1 MSQKFLNPVEVNGQV
16 SAEYIDLSTSTS
28 HSVNAGEIAW
38 NSVDGT
44 FDIGLLNGV
53 TLQAGQEM
61 HFYGKAT
68 EAISNGNAV
77 MFAGVQGDHILI
89 AKADAVTINANPE
102 YFMGVATQDFSTN
115 DFGYVTAFGNV
126 RGINTSA
133 YTLGDILYYDST
145 SATDGLLTP
154 AEPSAPKAKI
164 IVAAVVKV
172 HATQG
177 ILAVRPHTMPRLK
190 DIQDINIDTAS
201 AGEILQLQSDGVWE
215 NKTLSEAGIQ
225 PTLTNPVTGTGTT
238 NYVAKFTGT
247 TSLGNSQIFDNG
259 TNVGIGTTSPNR
271 RLTVNGLVT
280 ASNESSTVGDGAF
293 VATGGSPTIVQ
304 TLQRTSGGFAYSM
317 FQGFANNTTTGLTS
331 LLVDY
336 GVLGNLNSGVTPPN
350 IAYSYFSV
358 GSSSAYNNT
367 YMRLHNNAEKQI
379 TVDGR
384 LSIGTTASTSGARLD
399 VRAQGALSTDIA
411 FRVRNSTDTTDLF
424 NVNGLGNVGIGTTS
438 PTEVLDV
445 KGALVT
451 RAPRVNNLG
460 EGGFIDYNNG
470 EFRFVSQGPTTTAGS
485 YSFTVRESDL
495 GGSINA
501 MFISNTGRVG
511 IGTTG
516 PNFSLDVNGDG
527 RFQTNL
533 TIGLTT
539 NNNGTR
545 TVFNGSTAGRSFQI
559 ANNWNVG
566 GSFEITPSTTTAGST
581 FTTPALVINGTTS
594 NVGIGTTSPSYKLD
608 LGVSNGMRLGSLNIV
623 DGGSQIA
630 INSSLL
636 RIYSGTGVKLS
647 YFNGTSIVDGLLM
660 NSSGNVGIG
669 NTSPTQKLDVNGN
682 IKISNNN
689 SLMFRNAANNADIS
703 IIQLTNTNQLNLGTT
718 SSSAPSVIALHTNSA
733 ERMRIDANGNVGIG
747 TTSPSTN
754 LHVLGNSFSVNPSV
768 IITHNPGFSPEFIE
782 LSAGAFDGGGI
793 VNVGSTSSIIFKRD
807 GNESMRINGSGN
819 VGIGTSNPLA
829 KLHVA
834 GTSALVSDFANIDVT
849 NDAIYMGGKNY
860 SGMYLEDGVA
870 SFGYS
875 PVGDFRGVRANYTEG
890 VWFIN
895 ESGCKLGLQPV
906 DNNLW
911 SEGNIIQTT
920 DVPSNTT
927 TPAAW
932 VKIYN
937 NDNSSFYF
945 MPVYQ

>member
-1 MSQKFLNPVEVNGQV
+1 MSQKFLNPIEVDGQV
-16 SAEYIDLSTSTS
+16 SAEYLDLSTTTS

-38 NSVDGT
+38 NSIDGT

-126 RGINTSA
+126 RGIDTSA
-133 YTLGDILYYDST
+133 YTLSDILYYDST

-154 AEPSAPKAKI
+154 VEPSAPKAKI

-238 NYVAKFTGT
+238 NYVSKFTGT
-247 TSLGNSQIFDNG
+247 TFLGNSQIFDNG

-271 RLTVNGLVT
+271 RLTVNGIVT
-280 ASNESSTVGDGAF
+280 ASNESFTVGDGAF

-336 GVLGNLNSGVTPPN
+336 GVLGNLNSGATPPN

-358 GSSSAYNNT
+358 GSSSAFNNT

-411 FRVRNSTDTTDLF
+411 FRVRNSADSANLVTVQG
-424 NVNGLGNVGIGTTS
+424 NGNVGIGTTS
-438 PTEVLDV
+438 PGARLVSLDTSNNISALFGG
-445 KGALVT
+445 GAT
-451 RAPRVNNLG
+451 APSWVAIGTVNSG
-460 EGGFIDYNNG
+460 TVPFIQGYNNTITG
-470 EFRFVSQGPTTTAGS
+470 T
-485 YSFTVRESDL
+485 
-495 GGSINA
+495 
-501 MFISNTGRVG
+501 SNLCLN
-511 IGTTG
+511 
-516 PNFSLDVNGDG
+516 P
-527 RFQTNL
+527 
-533 TIGLTT
+533 
-539 NNNGTR
+539 
-545 TVFNGSTAGRSFQI
+545 NGS
-559 ANNWNVG
+559 AN
-566 GSFEITPSTTTAGST
+566 I
-581 FTTPALVINGTTS
+581 
-594 NVGIGTTSPSYKLD
+594 
-608 LGVSNGMRLGSLNIV
+608 
-623 DGGSQIA
+623 
-630 INSSLL
+630 
-636 RIYSGTGVKLS
+636 
-647 YFNGTSIVDGLLM
+647 
-660 NSSGNVGIG
+660 GIG
-669 NTSPTQKLDVNGN
+669 NTSPTQKLDVTGN

-703 IIQLTNTNQLNLGTT
+703 IIQLTSTNQLNLGTT
-718 SSSAPSVIALHTNSA
+718 SSSVPSVIALHTYSS

-754 LHVLGNSFSVNPSV
+754 LHILGNSFSVNPQL
-768 IITHNPGFSPEFIE
+768 E
-782 LSAGAFDGGGI
+782 L
-793 VNVGSTSSIIFKRD
+793 
-807 GNESMRINGSGN
+807 
-819 VGIGTSNPLA
+819 
-829 KLHVA
+829 H
-834 GTSALVSDFANIDVT
+834 
-849 NDAIYMGGKNY
+849 
-860 SGMYLEDGVA
+860 
-870 SFGYS
+870 
-875 PVGDFRGVRANYTEG
+875 
-890 VWFIN
+890 
-895 ESGCKLGLQPV
+895 
-906 DNNLW
+906 
-911 SEGNIIQTT
+911 IIQ
-920 DVPSNTT
+920 DSLLNL
-927 TPAAW
+927 
-932 VKIYN
+932 
-937 NDNSSFYF
+937 
-945 MPVYQ
+945 